1 MSTPE
6 QLFVRNALA
15 SAEKAARFSRI
26 KQIVVIVIA
35 FPTLYYLTGS
45 APEHKVPFTIIMV
58 LGVMLVGITV
68 KIVAKL
74 DANTRDILRAIAEL
88 PQK

>member
-1 MSTPE
+1 M
-6 QLFVRNALA
+6 
-15 SAEKAARFSRI
+15 
-26 KQIVVIVIA
+26 VIVIA